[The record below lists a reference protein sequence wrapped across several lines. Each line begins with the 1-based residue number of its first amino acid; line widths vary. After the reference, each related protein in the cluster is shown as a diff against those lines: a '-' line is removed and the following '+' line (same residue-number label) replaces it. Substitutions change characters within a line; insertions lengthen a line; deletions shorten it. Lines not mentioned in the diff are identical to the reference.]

1 MKKHLTLFFSL
12 FVIGLTS
19 CQKGG
24 DVTSQQAAIDDAK
37 IQAYIKANNIP
48 AIKDPSGLYYQI
60 ITPGD
65 PTTKPTL
72 LSTVQLTYTNSYLDG
87 VNFDHVDVVNYKLSK
102 LYNSGGSMTPGLQI
116 GLPKIGTGGRIILI
130 VPSALG
136 YGNTTQFTVPA
147 NSILIYTIDLIG
159 VY

>member
-1 MKKHLTLFFSL
+1 MKKHFTLFFSL
-12 FVIGLTS
+12 FVIGLAS
-19 CQKGG
+19 CQKG

-60 ITPGD
+60 VTPGD

-72 LSTVQLTYTNSYLDG
+72 LSTVQLTYTNNFLDG
-87 VNFDHVDVVNYKLSK
+87 VNFDHVDVVSYKLGK
-102 LYNSGGSMTPGLQI
+102 LINSGGFMTRGMQI
-116 GLPKIGTGGRIILI
+116 GLPYIGTGGRIILI

-136 YGNTTQFTVPA
+136 YGNSTQYTVPA